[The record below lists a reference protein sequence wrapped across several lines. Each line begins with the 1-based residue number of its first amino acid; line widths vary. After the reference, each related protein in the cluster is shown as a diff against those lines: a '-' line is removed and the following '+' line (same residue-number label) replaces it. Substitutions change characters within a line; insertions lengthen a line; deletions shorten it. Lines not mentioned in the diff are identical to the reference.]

1 MTPEEREEL
10 CALYVLGALEPE
22 EMASV
27 DERLQAGDAEVV
39 REVDAFRATVD
50 LLPHALSPVP
60 PAPAVRARLM
70 TRLQEAQPVPDVPR
84 VAPVR
89 RTLRD
94 RLKMPLVW
102 LPAAAAV
109 VLALLLGRQTAVSHR
124 QIAELETKVN
134 HFRQIAAEHDRLVS
148 MLSLPNVHIVMLS
161 GTEQAAQASARL
173 LWDTQQGEWTVI
185 THELPPLPP
194 GKVYQ
199 LWFLTPERP
208 LPSDT
213 FRPDSHG
220 RGVVQ
225 TKLPSGAITLAGAA
239 VSLEPEGGSTQPTG
253 SIVLMGKL

>member
-1 MTPEEREEL
+1 MTPEERQEL

-22 EMASV
+22 EMATV
-27 DERLQAGDAEVV
+27 DAHLQAGDPEVV
-39 REVDAFRATVD
+39 REVAVFRATVA
-50 LLPHALSPVP
+50 LLPHALPPVSPN
-60 PAPAVRARLM
+60 PAVRTRLMARL
-70 TRLQEAQPVPDVPR
+70 QAAQPVPDVPR
-84 VAPVR
+84 VSPVR

-94 RLKMPLVW
+94 RLKTPLVW
-102 LPAAAAV
+102 LPAVAAV
-109 VLALLLGRQTAVSHR
+109 LLALLLGRQTAVSRR
-124 QIAELETKVN
+124 QIAELEAKAQN
-134 HFRQIAAEHDRLVS
+134 LRQIAAEHERLVS
-148 MLSLPNVHIVMLS
+148 LLSLPNVHIVMLS

-173 LWDTQQGEWTVI
+173 LWDTKQGEWTVI

-213 FRPDSHG
+213 FRPDSRG

-253 SIVLMGKL
+253 SIVLIGKL